1 MKKKN
6 IKKQVEPAKLIILS
20 YLNARYLKILD
31 KDVRYNNK
39 TYDIYE
45 PIDQFRHFSKGYT
58 GVTVDYIRKY
68 LFNNKINKDIL
79 MSILMELLKKEKLN
93 VIYCSNIKR
102 LVFENRRHTQHSLY
116 TLKYFVDY
124 MVNNK
129 GYINYDEVRK
139 FYKVYS
145 ILRSNLFDN
154 NND

>member
-1 MKKKN
+1 MKKRN
-6 IKKQVEPAKLIILS
+6 IKKQVEPAKQIILS

-31 KDVRYNNK
+31 KDIRYNNES
-39 TYDIYE
+39 YDLL
-45 PIDQFRHFSKGYT
+45 PHQQDKKFTKGYT

-68 LFNNKINKDIL
+68 LFNNKINKHIL
-79 MSILMELLKKEKLN
+79 MSILMELLKEEKLN
-93 VIYCSNIKR
+93 VIYCSNVKR

-124 MVNNK
+124 MVNSE
-129 GYINYDEVRK
+129 GYNYYGEAKK

-145 ILRSNLFDN
+145 ILRSDLFDN